1 MLLVCIAAAALSG
14 GAANKLDVTHLD
26 CGFRKL
32 ALAKAKVLQPFRDA
46 ATFDA
51 ISDGL
56 ELGKLCGAGA
66 TPKPV
71 QIDGGIRANRKTIHP
86 LLPCEVRFFVDAHEG
101 NDGARTLGNEGSPF
115 QSVERALTAAR
126 ASASSAT
133 SNCEQLAKTI
143 VLAAGIHYLN
153 KTLVLGAAD
162 SHTSFVAKGDGM
174 PWLSGG
180 APLMAV
186 SLS

>member
-1 MLLVCIAAAALSG
+1 MLLVCLAAAALSG
-14 GAANKLDVTHLD
+14 GAENKLDVTHLD

-56 ELGKLCGAGA
+56 ELGKLCAGA

-71 QIDGGIRANRKTIHP
+71 QSDGIRANPKTLHP
-86 LLPCEVRFFVDAHEG
+86 LLPCEVRYFVDAKEG
-101 NDGARTLGNEGSPF
+101 NDGSRALGNEDSPF

-133 SNCEQLAKTI
+133 SNCEQLSKTI